1 MSLSLSHTK
10 HTHLTSHMQHLTSP
24 STVSHKRQIYTD
36 LTSDSPRHA
45 LGCAAHLCL
54 NRPSLNKLLVSCFLP
69 LGNMFTLPS
78 SSHSS
83 SAAASA
89 SDMAL
94 DVALE
99 MAGAP
104 ASSMGG
110 GNGGGGGRARDAAG
124 TAGPRSDTRSMYSG
138 DSDTCLGKGWGRG
151 SRCEGEGEG

>member
-1 MSLSLSHTK
+1 MSLTFSLTHTY
-10 HTHLTSHMQHLTSP
+10 LTSHMQHQSP
-24 STVSHKRQIYTD
+24 HQNGFTQIYTSH
-36 LTSDSPRHA
+36 LSAR
-45 LGCAAHLCL
+45 CAAHLCL

-138 DSDTCLGKGWGRG
+138 DSDTCLGKGWVRG